1 VLAHVAHQEPAAVLA
16 VLSELL
22 DELHVTPVN
31 AVEAARVVVAV
42 AAQGVHA
49 AVGAG
54 ELIPFFAGNL
64 ARFAADTDGRIG
76 VKSHWLSH
84 KVPLS
89 YPSRRVR
96 VSCS

>member
-1 VLAHVAHQEPAAVLA
+1 LV
-16 VLSELL
+16 
-22 DELHVTPVN
+22 
-31 AVEAARVVVAV
+31 
-42 AAQGVHA
+42 
-49 AVGAG
+49 
-54 ELIPFFAGNL
+54 PFFAGNL
-64 ARFAADTDGRIG
+64 TRFAADTNGRIG